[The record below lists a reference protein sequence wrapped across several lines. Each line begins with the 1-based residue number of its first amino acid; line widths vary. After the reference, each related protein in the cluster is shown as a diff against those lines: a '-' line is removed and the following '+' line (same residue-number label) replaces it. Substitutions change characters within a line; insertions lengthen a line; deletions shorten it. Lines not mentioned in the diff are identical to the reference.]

1 MCRTGGLIACA
12 IVVAVCCGCGPKVSA
27 RVEQTTVTKWKY
39 QPKSAAG
46 IPKGL
51 IVEQKGDQITARF
64 CDLKAG
70 DGFEVDTTLARGR
83 YIAQRNAIIF
93 PLGMPDSTSLE
104 QWLQFGGPHLAV
116 PFDSKSPRLVGTL
129 AASGTSQSYEFVPQ
143 PRD

>member
-1 MCRTGGLIACA
+1 MWRAGGLIACA
-12 IVVAVCCGCGPKVSA
+12 IVIATCCGCGPKVSA

-51 IVEQKGDQITARF
+51 IVEQKGEQITARF

-70 DGFEVDTTLARGR
+70 DGFEVETTLARGR
-83 YIAQRNAIIF
+83 YIAQRNALVF

-104 QWLQFGGPHLAV
+104 QWLQIGGPHLAV
-116 PFDSKSPRLVGTL
+116 PFDPKSARLVATL
-129 AASGTSQSYEFVPQ
+129 AASGTSQSYEFVPH

>member
-1 MCRTGGLIACA
+1 MWRAGGLIACA
-12 IVVAVCCGCGPKVSA
+12 IVVAVCSGCGPKVSA

-51 IVEQKGDQITARF
+51 IVEQNGEQITARF

-70 DGFEVDTTLARGR
+70 DGFEVETTLAHGR
-83 YIAQRNAIIF
+83 YIAQRNAIVF
-93 PLGMPDSTSLE
+93 PLGMPDSTPLE

-116 PFDSKSPRLVGTL
+116 PFDAKSPRLVGTL
-129 AASGTSQSYEFVPQ
+129 AGSGASQSYEFVAQ
-143 PRD
+143 RD